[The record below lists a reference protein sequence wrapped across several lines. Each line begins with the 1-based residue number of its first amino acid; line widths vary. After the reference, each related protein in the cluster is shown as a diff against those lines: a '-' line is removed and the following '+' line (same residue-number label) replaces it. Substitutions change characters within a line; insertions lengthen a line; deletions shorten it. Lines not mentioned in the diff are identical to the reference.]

1 VEAMRKRGIGRGRY
15 FAPVHL
21 QRPYK
26 VEGCSLPVTESVAE
40 RTIALPFFNAL
51 SEDQIDAVCSAL
63 RECIEFTGCSKKAM
77 KSATYL

>member
-1 VEAMRKRGIGRGRY
+1 MEAMRKRGIACGRY
-15 FAPVHL
+15 FAPGSSAKAL
-21 QRPYK
+21 QSGRMQPA
-26 VEGCSLPVTESVAE
+26 GDGSVAE

-77 KSATYL
+77 KSAT

>member
-1 VEAMRKRGIGRGRY
+1 MQPAGDG
-15 FAPVHL
+15 
-21 QRPYK
+21 
-26 VEGCSLPVTESVAE
+26 SVAE

-77 KSATYL
+77 KSAT